1 MYHACNRGSRKGV
14 LFDSCED
21 YEAFTNLMEAARG
34 KTDVRIPAYCLMP
47 THVHFLLWPRR
58 DGDVIRFMHWLTSTH
73 AKRFH
78 RRRGSV
84 GTGAVYQSR
93 YYSRP
98 MDEGRKI
105 FTALRYVER
114 NALVAGLVKRA
125 EDWPWGSAWNG
136 SPPSPF
142 IIDES
147 PIPRPSNWLT
157 ILNDL

>member
-1 MYHACNRGSRKGV
+1 
-14 LFDSCED
+14 
-21 YEAFTNLMEAARG
+21 
-34 KTDVRIPAYCLMP
+34 
-47 THVHFLLWPRR
+47 
-58 DGDVIRFMHWLTSTH
+58 
-73 AKRFH
+73 
-78 RRRGSV
+78 
-84 GTGAVYQSR
+84 
-93 YYSRP
+93 